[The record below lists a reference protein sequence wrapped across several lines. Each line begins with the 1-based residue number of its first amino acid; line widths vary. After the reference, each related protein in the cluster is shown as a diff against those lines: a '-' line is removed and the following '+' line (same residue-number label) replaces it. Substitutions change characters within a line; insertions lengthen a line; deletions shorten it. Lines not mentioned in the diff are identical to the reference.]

1 MYVARVGYRL
11 TLFRRKYLLCETMLT
26 RRLRALKLLSAL
38 VYDWLGL
45 STTVY
50 IGFTCEIQ

>member
-38 VYDWLGL
+38 VYDWLRL

-50 IGFTCEIQ
+50 IGFTSEIH